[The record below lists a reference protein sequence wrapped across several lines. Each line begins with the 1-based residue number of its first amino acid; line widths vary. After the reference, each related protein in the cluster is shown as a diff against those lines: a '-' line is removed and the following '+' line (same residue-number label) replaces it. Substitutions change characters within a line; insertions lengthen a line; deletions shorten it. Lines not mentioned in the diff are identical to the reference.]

1 MCNFRIKSL
10 FVKTNLYNLK
20 HLSFLLLLLPGI
32 GWAQQTV
39 LVKDASDNSPIE
51 GAVISFAGG
60 QWITAADGTT
70 EVEGLPVEALVS
82 HVSYMSSKVVITKD
96 KQILYLQ
103 PLEKMLQ
110 AVEVSGFDFER
121 ELIDQAA
128 PIAFLKPADLAKF
141 NETSLVP
148 AMNTLPG
155 VRMEERAPSSYR
167 ISIRGS
173 SIRSPFGVRN
183 VKVYWNDLPFT
194 EANGTT
200 PLNIL
205 DLANSDRVEIL
216 KGPSG
221 SVYGA
226 GTGGTILLSSAN
238 PRDIKGNGLTWQSL
252 AGSYGLWKHQLAG
265 SVRRERSLVEAK
277 LVSLKSDGYRE
288 QSFTERK
295 VAQVSAHLF
304 PSANHTVSVHS
315 FFSDLNYE
323 IPGGLTLDQ
332 LNENRRQAR
341 PGSVDRNASIDQKS
355 VYVGVV
361 NDIAIS
367 DNFENK
373 TSLLYSYVDFQNPFN
388 LDYKREYNTGL
399 GGRTKFVWH
408 KEVGD
413 AQMHLSFGG
422 EWQQGWSNAYN
433 FGNVMG
439 QADTLRF
446 HDNLLIKQYFGF
458 SQLDIDLPG
467 EWVVTGGLSRNYQVF
482 DIDRDQSKV
491 GPAFV
496 YNNSF
501 DPIWVPRLAVLK
513 KLSDRQSVF
522 GSVSNGF
529 SPPTI
534 DEVRT
539 NEGSINKNL
548 TAEKGTNYELGYRAS
563 IFGAKWFI
571 DATAFYFK
579 LKGTIVTRTDVNGV
593 VLFDNAGNTDQKGV
607 ELKINGLLSENEMA
621 VVTSSRI
628 QFAYTG
634 YRFRFED
641 YQKGDSDF
649 SGNKL
654 TGVAPNTLA
663 TVLDLGFK
671 GNFYSN
677 LSWFWSDEI
686 PLRDDNTVFADS
698 YSNVSCRI
706 GWKKSVGKGKSSLEL
721 FTGID
726 NLLDQQFSWG
736 NDLNAFGGR
745 NFQPAAARN
754 YYGGLKLRL

>member
-1 MCNFRIKSL
+1 LKLIK
-10 FVKTNLYNLK
+10 VK
-20 HLSFLLLLLPGI
+20 HLYLAFLLLSGATLVAQP
-32 GWAQQTV
+32 AQQAV
-39 LVKDASDNSPIE
+39 EQSVFAIDAETNRPIE
-51 GAVISFAGG
+51 GAVVSFQSG
-60 QWITAADGTT
+60 QAIADENGVVILSA
-70 EVEGLPVEALVS
+70 ELPVEVLLS
-82 HVSYMSSKVVITKD
+82 HVSYISTKVIIRKSGQTV
-96 KQILYLQ
+96 YLQ

-110 AVEVSGFDFER
+110 AVEVTGFDFER

-128 PIAFLKPADLAKF
+128 PIAYLQPADLAKF

-148 AMNTLPG
+148 SLNTLPG

-167 ISIRGS
+167 VSIRGS

-205 DLANSDRVEIL
+205 DLSNTERIEVL

-226 GTGGTILLSSAN
+226 GTGGTLLLSSAN
-238 PRDIKGNGLTWQSL
+238 PRDIKGNGLTWQSM
-252 AGSYGLWKHQLAG
+252 AGSYGLWKHQFSGTA
-265 SVRRERSLVEAK
+265 RRDKSLIEVK
-277 LVSLKSDGYRE
+277 GVSLKSDGYRE
-288 QSFTERK
+288 QSFTDRK

-315 FFSDLNYE
+315 FFSDLNYG

-332 LNENRRQAR
+332 LNEDRRQAR

-361 NDIAIS
+361 NDIVIS

-388 LDYKREYNTGL
+388 LDYKREFNSGL

-408 KEVGD
+408 KSAGE
-413 AQMHLSFGG
+413 AQAHLSFGG

-439 QADTLRF
+439 KADTLRF
-446 HDNLLIKQYFGF
+446 HDDLLIKQYFAF
-458 SQLDIDLPG
+458 AQLDVDLPG

-491 GPAFV
+491 GPAFT
-496 YNNSF
+496 YSNSF

-513 KLSDRQSVF
+513 KLSDRQSIYA
-522 GSVSNGF
+522 SLSNGF

-563 IFGAKWFI
+563 IIADRWFV

-579 LKGTIVTRTDVNGV
+579 LKGTIVTRTNQDGV
-593 VLFDNAGNTDQKGV
+593 VLFDNAGNTNQKGI
-607 ELKINGLLSENEMA
+607 ELKVNGVLSENPTA
-621 VVTSSRI
+621 FIASSKL
-628 QFAYTG
+628 QVAYTG
-634 YRFRFED
+634 YHFRFED
-641 YQKGDSDF
+641 YQKGDDDF

-654 TGVAPNTLA
+654 TGVAPNTIA
-663 TVLDLGFK
+663 TVLDIAFK

-677 LSWFWSDEI
+677 LSWFWSDKI
-686 PLRDDNTVFADS
+686 PLRDDNTVYADA
-698 YSNVSCRI
+698 YSNVTCRL
-706 GWKKSVGKGKSSLEL
+706 GWKNQLASGKWGLEL
-721 FTGID
+721 FAGVD
-726 NLLDQQFSWG
+726 NLLDQKFSWG

-745 NFQPAAARN
+745 NYQPAPARN
-754 YYGGLKLRL
+754 YYGGLKIRL